1 MRVRECMRHPVRSIG
16 PRRTVAEA
24 GDLMEQFG
32 IEHLAVIDGKRLVG
46 VISDDDVCRS
56 AAGEGVEHAMSR
68 RVVTIGPE
76 ELISRAANLMRGHS
90 IDSLVV
96 IDEERKPVGIITTTD
111 LLEVISRTGHPER
124 TVLRDRGRRRR
135 PARL

>member
-1 MRVRECMRHPVRSIG
+1 MRVKDCMRHPVRSIG
-16 PRRTVAEA
+16 PRHTVAEA

-32 IEHLAVIDGKRLVG
+32 IEHLVVMDGERMVG

-56 AAGEGVEHAMSR
+56 TAVERVEHAMSS
-68 RVVTIGPE
+68 RVVTIGPK

-96 IDEERKPVGIITTTD
+96 IDDNRKPIGIITTTD
-111 LLEVISRTGHPER
+111 LLEVISRLGHPER
-124 TVLRDRGRRRR
+124 MVLRDRGPRRRR
-135 PARL
+135 ARI